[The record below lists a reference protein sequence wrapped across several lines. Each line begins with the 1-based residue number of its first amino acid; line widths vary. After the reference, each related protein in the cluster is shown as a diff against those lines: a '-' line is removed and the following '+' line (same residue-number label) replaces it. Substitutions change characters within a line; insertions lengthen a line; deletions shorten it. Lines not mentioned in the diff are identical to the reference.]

1 MVPVGGDVPMLVLVT
16 GPPGTG
22 KSTLAEAAAG
32 PLGASVL
39 SWDWVMAALRPI
51 APIQAAIGRL
61 DHVGHR
67 RVGWAIL
74 WSLATEQLRRGRSVV
89 LDGVARQIEA
99 DETRAVAASAG
110 ARCLVV
116 VTSCADPALH
126 RQRVEGRDRDIP
138 GWYEVGWDDVTAF
151 LGRWEPPAG
160 ADLYLDTAAPF
171 DACAA
176 SLTGILEA
184 APPAQ

>member
-1 MVPVGGDVPMLVLVT
+1 VLVT

-32 PLGASVL
+32 PLGAPVL
-39 SWDWVMAALRPI
+39 SWDWAMAALQPV
-51 APIQAAIGRL
+51 APIQAAIERL

-74 WSLATEQLRRGRSVV
+74 WSLATEQLRRGRTVV

-99 DETRAVAASAG
+99 DETRSVAAAAG

-116 VTSCADPALH
+116 VTSCADRALH
-126 RQRVEGRDRDIP
+126 RQRVEGRAREIP
-138 GWYEVGWDDVTAF
+138 GWYEVDWDDVAGF
-151 LGRWEPPAG
+151 LDRWEPPVG
-160 ADLYLDTAAPF
+160 ADLYLDTSSPF
-171 DACAA
+171 EACAA
-176 SLTGILEA
+176 SLAGLLNA
-184 APPAQ
+184 APPAR